1 MSKRAELHT
10 LWLVDGY
17 NVIFA
22 DEEYWHLR
30 EEDLEHSR
38 QRLTD
43 TLLDIAA
50 HQDLEVYLVF
60 DGKRSGR
67 LAEEYTPV
75 PRFHIVYTARRETA
89 DAYIERQAFLL
100 RDSYRD
106 VFVVTSD
113 GPEQNQVSGN
123 GAYRKSVRELM
134 DELAADKRAQGT
146 VRSGVGTRV
155 SVAEQLAA
163 ESHAELERLRHRK

>member
-1 MSKRAELHT
+1 MSKQVELRT

-43 TLLDIAA
+43 ALLDIAA
-50 HQDLEVYLVF
+50 HRDLEVYLVF
-60 DGKRSGR
+60 DGQRGGR
-67 LAEEYTPV
+67 LAEEYMPA
-75 PRFHIVYTARRETA
+75 PHFHVVYTARRETA
-89 DAYIERQAFLL
+89 DAYIERQTFLL
-100 RDSYRD
+100 RGSYRD
-106 VFVVTSD
+106 VFVITSD
-113 GPEQNQVSGN
+113 GPEQSQISGN
-123 GAYRKSVRELM
+123 GAYRKSVRELLEEM
-134 DELAADKRAQGT
+134 AADKREQET
-146 VRSGVGTRV
+146 VRARSGGRV

-163 ESHAELERLRHRK
+163 DSHAELERLRHRK